1 MTTPFDQLA
10 ATYDVSWTNSKNGRR
25 QRSIV
30 WREID
35 AYYQRGQRVLD
46 IGCGTGEDA
55 LHLTANGVVVDAI
68 DGSTEMVRI
77 ARERGV
83 PARRLPIENL
93 SELREEYDGAL
104 SNFGVLNCVDDLP
117 ACGAELA
124 RLIRPG
130 GKLVICLMPRLCW
143 SEILR
148 FELRRLRPH
157 VVWRGMPVHYP
168 SATEVVRA
176 FDGFR
181 LIRQRSIAM
190 GDHRLYVFER
200 V

>member
-10 ATYDVSWTNSKNGRR
+10 ATYDVSWTNSEQGRS

-35 AYYQRGQRVLD
+35 AYFQRGQRVLD
-46 IGCGTGEDA
+46 IGCGTGEDT
-55 LHLTANGVVVDAI
+55 LHLAANGVVVEAI

-130 GKLVICLMPRLCW
+130 GKLAICLMPRLCW

-148 FELRRLRPH
+148 LELRRLRPH

-168 SATEVVRA
+168 STVEVVRA